1 LKLKFNGDYCTSFDL
16 LFEIIRYVNNLKRY
30 TLKILQGYDT
40 LTHEEIYEENN
51 KKEKILV
58 GYKDIKIIKY
68 NNTFFSSLN
77 TLNDIRIVLP
87 YDEMVK
93 NQFIEFFNLNE
104 NNYSL
109 RSLFLKMN
117 NNINVGELLKNISKF
132 RVLESL
138 VVKDPIKDIKELLN
152 LVENCLKIHTI
163 ERLNLFYLG
172 KLSSEEKAIINQYS
186 KNILF
191 VDANNEDIRRHNLII
206 FETDEKYNLE
216 VDRLW
221 RLEY

>member
-1 LKLKFNGDYCTSFDL
+1 M
-16 LFEIIRYVNNLKRY
+16 
-30 TLKILQGYDT
+30 
-40 LTHEEIYEENN
+40 
-51 KKEKILV
+51 
-58 GYKDIKIIKY
+58 
-68 NNTFFSSLN
+68 
-77 TLNDIRIVLP
+77 NDIRIVLP

-117 NNINVGELLKNISKF
+117 NNINVGELFKNISKF

-152 LVENCLKIHTI
+152 LVENSLKIHTI

-172 KLSSEEKAIINQYS
+172 KLSSEEKAKISQYS

-191 VDANNEDIRRHNLII
+191 ADANNKDIRRHNLII

-216 VDRLW
+216 VDELFCF
-221 RLEY
+221 EY